1 VDGSLFSVQRSNEG
15 VAVRHVGRLRNHFVV
30 GLVVLALLPV
40 AFDGGGVGAADDGGG
55 EAPPELGLPSEGVLD
70 QVRNGE
76 DAIEELEAGGHLEAV
91 AESVD
96 WSPDELRATLASDDS
111 LYVKPDGQL
120 WYQEFASGAQAA
132 PESLA
137 EAAGMAGSLAGYSDA
152 ETFQLHSLPESTKT
166 VYLDFVGMASNWEG
180 KTLYG
185 FDLDGSLPCPP
196 GTVDPA
202 CFSSAEL
209 AMIREIWMRVSEY
222 YAAFDVDVT
231 TEYPGLDAMKNLSCR
246 ISSGF
251 TFCPDGVTPESP
263 DQEYGAR
270 VSFVSDTTYSLGTP
284 CLSPGVIGCAKTGQ
298 FNANWFMAAIDYVD
312 PAAYVLGVPNQWA
325 PTKQASPLSA
335 RALAEVAAHEIG
347 HVMSLK
353 HEANLLGTYAYMPDI
368 EGSVWRALMNRFTAG
383 DGAPRSHF
391 TPQIC
396 SSFEESTDRVDAC
409 ELDLK
414 WEFFRNDS
422 YARMAR
428 SGVVARADEPSPVV
442 AAGPSFVASG
452 VISPPLL
459 TKRTIVSPGGF
470 PYTTF
475 YSPSPAPQDFSYTK
489 GPTTGPGKLEYGG
502 GLNLTQVDGSGTDI
516 GSILDT
522 ADDAYPLRTFITLFD
537 SNSQWEDWAVLA
549 VTSSPGVK
557 NLSAQR
563 VGASSGVQ
571 SNGFPDGTPLTVRY
585 HGTGAS
591 GPMDTDSY
599 EFTVP
604 PGAGPTSISVTPAP
618 TSNLDVKATLYDATM
633 TEVAVSDPRA
643 TRIDV
648 NTVTGLDASIEATL
662 APGAYTL
669 VVDGVGVP
677 GSYTNYG
684 SIGSYTVAVHTSFDK
699 GVSVGS
705 ASVAE
710 GDTGKPRV
718 ITFPVVL
725 PAPATSTVT
734 VDYAIE
740 PDGSANGATL
750 CVSTTTCQPAGDG
763 DVRSRTGTVTFRPS
777 AKTGLTPTVKYVN
790 ALVYPDTLTEGD
802 ETFWV
807 VLSNPVGVELGRA
820 IGVGTILDDDPTGGV
835 PQVAIGDASMLEG
848 DAGVKATKANKAKL
862 WVTLS
867 EPATAP
873 VTVTV
878 TVSPGTATP
887 ATDFSFGSIRSVFP
901 VTKTITF
908 AAGQW
913 KKPVTIGVFPDT
925 VVEADETVTV
935 TLSDPTGGPTI
946 GRGIASLR
954 ILDDD

>member
-1 VDGSLFSVQRSNEG
+1 MRYSK
-15 VAVRHVGRLRNHFVV
+15 RLRNTIGV
-30 GLVVLALLPV
+30 GLLALAMMPL
-40 AFDGGGVGAADDGGG
+40 ATGGAGAAPGGS
-55 EAPPELGLPSEGVLD
+55 EHAPPAPPGIEKVLD
-70 QVRNGE
+70 RTRHGAAAVER
-76 DAIEELEAGGHLEAV
+76 LEAGGHLDTV
-91 AESVD
+91 AERVG
-96 WSPDELRATLASDDS
+96 WSPGKLSAELIADDS
-111 LYVKPDGQL
+111 LSVMPDGQL
-120 WYQEFASGAQAA
+120 WYQEFATAEQASPA
-132 PESLA
+132 PESPA
-137 EAAGMAGSLAGYSDA
+137 VAAAVVASLAGYSDA

-166 VYLDFVGMASNWEG
+166 LYLDFHGMASNHEG
-180 KTLYG
+180 QTLYG

-202 CFSSAEL
+202 CFSSSEL
-209 AMIREIWMRVSEY
+209 AMIRELWMRISEY

-231 TEYPGLDAMKNLSCR
+231 TEYPGLDAMQNLSCR
-246 ISSGF
+246 LSSGYW
-251 TFCPDGVTPESP
+251 FCPDGSITQNTSGTSPESP

-284 CLSPGVIGCAKTGQ
+284 CLAPGVIGCAKVGQ
-298 FNANWFMAAIDYVD
+298 FNINWFRAPIDYVD
-312 PAAYVLGVPNQWA
+312 PTAYVLGVPNQWA

-347 HVMSLK
+347 HVMGLS

-368 EGSVWRALMNRFTAG
+368 EGSVWRALMNRFSASN
-383 DGAPRSHF
+383 GAPRSHF
-391 TPQIC
+391 TPNIC
-396 SSFEESTDRVDAC
+396 PSFYQSTDRVDAC

-414 WEFFRNDS
+414 QEYLRNDS

-428 SGVVARADEPSPVV
+428 YGLVARADESSPVV
-442 AAGPSFVASG
+442 ARGPSFVASG

-459 TKRTIVSPGGF
+459 TKRTIVSQGGF
-470 PYTTF
+470 PYPTF
-475 YSPSPAPQDFSYTK
+475 YSPSPAPQDFSYIK

-522 ADDAYPLRTFITLFD
+522 ADDAYPLRTFISLFD
-537 SNSQWEDWAVLA
+537 SNSQWEDWSVFA

-557 NLSAQR
+557 HLSAQR

-648 NTVTGLDASIEATL
+648 NTVTGLDASIDATL

-677 GSYTNYG
+677 GSYIDYG
-684 SIGSYTVAVHTSFDK
+684 SIGSYTVNAVTAIPT

-705 ASVAE
+705 GSVAE
-710 GDTGKPRV
+710 GDSGKPRA
-718 ITFPVVL
+718 ISFPVVL
-725 PAPATSTVT
+725 PAPSTSTVS
-734 VDYAIE
+734 VAYSIE
-740 PDGSANGATL
+740 ADGSAAAATG
-750 CVSTTTCQPAGDG
+750 CATTTACAPGSGG
-763 DVRSRTGTVTFRPS
+763 DVRTKTGTLTFTPS
-777 AKTGLTPTVKYVN
+777 ATTGLTPTVKYVN
-790 ALVYPDTLTEGD
+790 ALVYPDTAAEGD
-802 ETFWV
+802 ETFRV
-807 VLSNPVGVELGRA
+807 VLSNPVGVGLGLPV
-820 IGVGTILDDDPTGGV
+820 GTGTILDDDPVGGT
-835 PQVAIGDASMLEG
+835 PKVAIGDASILEG
-848 DAGVKATKANKAKL
+848 NTGVKATTTNNAKL

-867 EPATAP
+867 EPATGP
-873 VTVTV
+873 VTVKVTV
-878 TVSPGTATP
+878 TPTSATAN
-887 ATDFSFGSIRSVFP
+887 TDFKYGSLTSVFP

-908 AAGQW
+908 AVGQW
-913 KKPVTIGVFPDT
+913 QKPVVIGVFPDT
-925 VVEADETVTV
+925 VAEGDETVSV
-935 TLSDPTGGPTI
+935 TISDPTGGPVL
-946 GRGIASLR
+946 GRSTATLR
-954 ILDDD
+954 IMDDD